1 MSGLTAE
8 VKKML
13 EKTRKA
19 ALKRTKKYLS
29 TVNAPKRVK
38 ARVYSW
44 ILADFAKDMEE
55 AEFFRQVH
63 EPKRKSNGGWVWR
76 PLIDKHTYR
85 VIGIDG
91 KNPNDSISFSKL
103 LAYVEQCSAAAAHAE
118 AESEAEEDEDEESE
132 KKSSSSSSDDMD
144 EEEEEGESDVSSHS
158 SEDLDAQD
166 APESSESSEAP
177 ESSEEALAE
186 SSEDPDASSP
196 DDEN

>member
-1 MSGLTAE
+1 MPRKESTDE
-8 VKKML
+8 QRMR
-13 EKTRKA
+13 TRQR
-19 ALKRTKKYLS
+19 ALKKTLNYVERT
-29 TVNAPKRVK
+29 NASPMDK
-38 ARVYSW
+38 ALLRSW
-44 ILADFAKDMEE
+44 LKDDFRKGAKH
-55 AEFFRQVH
+55 AEFFRQVP
-63 EPKRKSNGGWVWR
+63 ETARKSNGGLVWAPR
-76 PLIDKHTYR
+76 VNNHTYR